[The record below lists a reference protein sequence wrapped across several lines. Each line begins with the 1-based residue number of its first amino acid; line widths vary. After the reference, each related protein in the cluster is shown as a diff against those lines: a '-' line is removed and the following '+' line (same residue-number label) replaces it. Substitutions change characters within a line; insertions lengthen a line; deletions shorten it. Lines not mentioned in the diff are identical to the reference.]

1 MGRGHCG
8 AGYTGVALCRG
19 SAGYD
24 RGMDNYWVAV
34 VWSLLPTT
42 VVSIVF
48 FYVVRSVIRMDRTE
62 RRSYAKIEAQERARR
77 GMPARPESA
86 AAAETPAAR

>member
-1 MGRGHCG
+1 
-8 AGYTGVALCRG
+8 
-19 SAGYD
+19 
-24 RGMDNYWVAV
+24 MDNYWVAV

-62 RRSYAKIEAQERARR
+62 RRSYAKIEAQERAK
-77 GMPARPESA
+77 ANSLVE
-86 AAAETPAAR
+86 

>member
-1 MGRGHCG
+1 
-8 AGYTGVALCRG
+8 
-19 SAGYD
+19 
-24 RGMDNYWVAV
+24 MDNYWVAV

-77 GMPARPESA
+77 GMPARPEGTA
-86 AAAETPAAR
+86 TAEAPAAR